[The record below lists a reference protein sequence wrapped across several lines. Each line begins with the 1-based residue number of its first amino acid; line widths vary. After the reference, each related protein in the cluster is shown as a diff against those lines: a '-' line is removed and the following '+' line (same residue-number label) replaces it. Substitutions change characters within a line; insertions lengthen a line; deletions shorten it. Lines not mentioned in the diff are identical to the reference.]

1 VNTATYPACVRELY
15 ESEILGE
22 AFALALVEVAKGERD
37 RYHFGTLLQLETET
51 KARLRPFLAKHG
63 MPLTENMDLGD
74 VDAMV
79 VAYKS
84 TSSLGEF
91 AGVIKPAVQNFLSR
105 FEEIARIGPPDDREV
120 LESMVRHESAILQW
134 LAMESE
140 GNSEG
145 SLDSMLRELQYPL
158 PRPGSPSRT
167 GSFVR

>member
-1 VNTATYPACVRELY
+1 MNTATYPACIRELY

-22 AFALALVEVAKGERD
+22 AFALALIDVARSERD
-37 RYHFGTLLQLETET
+37 RYQFGTLLQLETET

-63 MPLTENMDLGD
+63 IPLTESMDLGD

-79 VAYKS
+79 VAYKT

-105 FEEIARIGPPDDREV
+105 FEEIARVGPSDDREV

-134 LAMESE
+134 LAMEIE
-140 GNSEG
+140 GNSAG
-145 SLDSMLRELQYPL
+145 SLDSLLRELQYPL
-158 PRPGSPSRT
+158 PRPESPSQT
-167 GSFVR
+167 GSFAG